1 MKNSITWKVAKW
13 EFNRFFKWMDMLKG
27 VLFFGAF
34 AVIGGVIGTWLAS
47 DSLKTPTIA
56 VADYGSFDPT
66 DFETRG
72 FHFVDHTE
80 SNREELE
87 SLLNNGDIDAILTLI
102 STDEAEIRLQNE
114 RAWLFLLE
122 NFINEK
128 RTQIKLYEFNIDE
141 GVFASIEA
149 GITLNRTFDKAVET
163 TILDKILAGVA
174 IFLVLIAVFMGFAYQ
189 FTAIT
194 AEKQQRITEQVVSAI
209 SPQTWIDGKILGITG
224 IGLVYV
230 IFYGGL
236 GLVGIVAA
244 VAFGLPLGEL
254 LNLINPLLIVTFLL
268 LSLLGILMWNSFL
281 AGVAATIDDPN
292 SSQRTSWMLLPML
305 PVSLAFF
312 TLVNPDTFAITFL
325 GIFPLTSYAVLPARM
340 VLTQVDWW
348 EPILALVL
356 LAGTAWLFR
365 LVAGKIFA
373 TGMMLYGKEPDFK
386 EMFHWFRKA

>member
-128 RTQIKLYEFNIDE
+128 RTQIKLHEFNIDE
-141 GVFASIEA
+141 GVFASIKA

-163 TILDKILAGVA
+163 SILDKILAGVA